1 MKLRRLLAV
10 LVSTLVFLPALT
22 YASGK
27 TSGTRI
33 EFSAQA
39 QRMAPNDL
47 GRATAFVEIA
57 GTNLS
62 EIAQRANTTLNNAL
76 AIAKTFTTVTTQT
89 GTSRT
94 TPIYG
99 KGKNG
104 VTNIESWRVR
114 SELNLETR
122 DAGALGELLGQLQ
135 AAGIAVSD
143 VNFAPSPEAR
153 RKAEDD
159 ATIDAIRVFREKSA
173 RYAGALKRPYK
184 IRQLDIR
191 NGGSVQPVVRGAA
204 MIADESSALPVEPGS
219 STVVMVV
226 KGEIE
231 LVE

>member
-1 MKLRRLLAV
+1 MATFLLP
-10 LVSTLVFLPALT
+10 LTLVPALAT
-22 YASGK
+22 AGSK
-27 TSGTRI
+27 PAGTRI

-47 GRATAFVEIA
+47 GRAAAFVEIA
-57 GTNLS
+57 GTDLN
-62 EIAQRANTTLNNAL
+62 EIAQRANTTLNAAL
-76 AIAKTFTTVTTQT
+76 AIAKTFPTVATQT

-99 KGKNG
+99 KGKSG
-104 VTNIESWRVR
+104 VTSIESWRVH
-114 SELNLETR
+114 SELTLETR
-122 DAGALGELLGQLQ
+122 DAAVLGELLGQLQ
-135 AAGIAVSD
+135 TAGIAVSD

-159 ATIDAIRVFREKSA
+159 AAIDAIRVFREKSA

-191 NGGSVQPVVRGAA
+191 AASSLLPVTRGAA
-204 MIADESSALPVEPGS
+204 MIADESNTLPVEPGS
-219 STVVMVV
+219 SNVVMVV